1 MELKLNE
8 TQLKN
13 LFNYLNKQPYEVSA
27 PIIKFLYDAMNERV
41 EKEIE
46 EVKAET
52 QEVKQEIKKVTR
64 KLKTA

>member
-27 PIIKFLYDAMNERV
+27 PIIKFIYDAMNERAENEI
-41 EKEIE
+41 EKVKAESE
-46 EVKAET
+46 EVK
-52 QEVKQEIKKVTR
+52 QKVTR